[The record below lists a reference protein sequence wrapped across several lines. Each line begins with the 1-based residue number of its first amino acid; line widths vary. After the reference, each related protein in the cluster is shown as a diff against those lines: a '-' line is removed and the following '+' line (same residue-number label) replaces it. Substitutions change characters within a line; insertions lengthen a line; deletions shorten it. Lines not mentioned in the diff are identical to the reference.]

1 MRTETKNLPS
11 KQLLSALE
19 AAELMGMNKRTVER
33 MCATGEL
40 PAVKLR
46 KKWLINKN
54 LLYARLG
61 LTNEELT

>member
-1 MRTETKNLPS
+1 MRTETKYLPT

-19 AAELMGMNKRTVER
+19 AAELIGMNKRTIER

-54 LLYARLG
+54 LLYSRLG
-61 LTNEELT
+61 LENEELT

>member
-1 MRTETKNLPS
+1 
-11 KQLLSALE
+11 
-19 AAELMGMNKRTVER
+19 MGMNKRTVER

-61 LTNEELT
+61 LENETST

>member
-1 MRTETKNLPS
+1 MRTETKNLPT

-19 AAELMGMNKRTVER
+19 AAGLMGMNKRTVER

-61 LTNEELT
+61 LENETST

>member
-1 MRTETKNLPS
+1 MRTETKNLPT

-19 AAELMGMNKRTVER
+19 VAELMGMNKRTIER

-61 LTNEELT
+61 LENETST

>member
-1 MRTETKNLPS
+1 MRAETKILPT
-11 KQLLSALE
+11 KQLLTALE
-19 AAELMGMNKRTVER
+19 AAELLSMNKRTVER

-61 LTNEELT
+61 LENEELT

>member
-1 MRTETKNLPS
+1 MRTETKNLLT

-19 AAELMGMNKRTVER
+19 AAELMGMNKRTIER

-61 LTNEELT
+61 LENETST

>member
-1 MRTETKNLPS
+1 MRAETKTLPT

-19 AAELMGMNKRTVER
+19 AAELTGMNKRTIER
-33 MCATGEL
+33 MCANGEL

-61 LTNEELT
+61 LENETST

>member
-1 MRTETKNLPS
+1 MRTKTKNLPS

-19 AAELMGMNKRTVER
+19 AAELIGMNKRTVER

-61 LTNEELT
+61 LENETST